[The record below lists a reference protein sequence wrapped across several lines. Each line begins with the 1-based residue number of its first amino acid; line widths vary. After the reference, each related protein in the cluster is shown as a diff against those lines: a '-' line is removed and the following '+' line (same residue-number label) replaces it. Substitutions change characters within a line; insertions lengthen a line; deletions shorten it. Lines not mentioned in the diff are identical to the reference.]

1 MFALAGAEQRRH
13 ALRGMALD
21 ALARADFE
29 RFERELRSRQLLPLI
44 GTRAVAIGADLVP
57 ASFASAVSNALASAR
72 AEGMALDFSTR
83 RVVQMLAER
92 GIAAMPIKG
101 PLLAVEAH
109 GDIGLR
115 EAADIDLLVA
125 PDDLDA
131 AVEALTADGF
141 TRPRDPRRRNGLPD
155 LHFALAHPEL
165 ARVELHWRVHW
176 YERAFSSDMLAGA
189 RPADGLLR
197 PRDEDLSASLLLF
210 YARDGFYG
218 LRLAAD
224 LAGWWDRHGD
234 SLSGAFLEQH
244 ARRYPAL
251 APALTAAAVAAE
263 QMAGVPALGWLG
275 SAIAGSHR
283 VAIAIRLAD
292 WTQTGDIDQLGANI
306 SLVGGILGP
315 RGSMQEFVRRE
326 LLVQGAPLL
335 PKLAHAAKMCGRY
348 ALALWRVRG
357 ERPWVRMPLTP

>member
-1 MFALAGAEQRRH
+1 MTRADFPPELQAMFALAGAEQRRH

-101 PLLAVEAH
+101 PLLAVAAH

-131 AVEALTADGF
+131 AVEALTAEGF

-176 YERAFSSDMLAGA
+176 YERAFSSDMLA
-189 RPADGLLR
+189 
-197 PRDEDLSASLLLF
+197 
-210 YARDGFYG
+210 GFYG

-348 ALALWRVRG
+348 AMALWRVRG